1 MGCNCKKTKT
11 PPPPPTNKVV
21 VKETKQIDNIVERLR
36 QLMQ

>member
-11 PPPPPTNKVV
+11 PPPPTNKVV

>member
-1 MGCNCKKTKT
+1 MGCTCKKTKT
-11 PPPPPTNKVV
+11 PPPPTNKVV